1 MIVLYD
7 DACARTFEPFATT
20 RPLGEI
26 RAGALLTRERWSL
39 VLAQPALG
47 FISASHL
54 DHFTEFDA
62 PVAMDRAVP
71 AGAWIV
77 NTRALPVPALLETLA
92 LPAPHVIM
100 LDGRVAAVRVA
111 GAVVDS
117 DLATLA
123 DGTGSLDALVP
134 SDAPVTQVEGCW
146 LHEVWDIIHHL
157 SAQLTADIPLLAA
170 HLGVD
175 VLTTVTTPSGLLIKG
190 NERVYLEIGAQ
201 VEPQSMFDTTAGP
214 IFIRRGTTVQAFT
227 RINGPCYVGQ
237 DTMVTTDR
245 VANCSIGDVCRVHGE
260 LSTSVL
266 IGHANKGHDGFVGHS
281 ILGRWVNLG
290 AGTITSNLKNSYGT
304 VAMWTPTGVRN
315 TGLQFAGTFF
325 GDHAKTGIGLQL
337 TTGCIIGAGANV
349 MDTMPPKAVAPFA
362 WGNHAPYDLF
372 VPDRFIETATRVM
385 ARRDVTLDER
395 ARRHFETVMAHAQA
409 NTSWPR

>member
-7 DACARTFEPFATT
+7 DAHARTFEPFATT

-26 RAGALLTRERWSL
+26 RAGALLTRERWAL

-54 DHFTEFDA
+54 DDFAEFDA

-77 NTRALPVPALLETLA
+77 NTRALPVPALLETLG
-92 LPAPHVIM
+92 LPAPHVVM

-111 GAVVDS
+111 SAIVDS
-117 DLATLA
+117 VLDTLA
-123 DGTGSLDALVP
+123 NGEALLDALVP
-134 SDAPVTQVEGCW
+134 PDALVTQMDGRW
-146 LHEVWDIIHHL
+146 LDEIWDVIRYL
-157 SAQLTADIPLLAA
+157 GAQLAEDIPLLAA
-170 HLGVD
+170 HLGVEA
-175 VLTTVTTPSGLLIKG
+175 LTTVTTPSGMLVTG
-190 NERVYLEIGAQ
+190 NDNVYVEVGAQ
-201 VEPQSMFDTTAGP
+201 VEPQTLFDTSGGP
-214 IFIRRGTTVQAFT
+214 IFIRRGSTVQAFT

-237 DTMVTTDR
+237 DTVVTTDR
-245 VANCSIGDVCRVHGE
+245 IANSSIGDVCRVHGE

-290 AGTITSNLKNSYGT
+290 AGTITSNLKNSYGP
-304 VAMWTPTGVRN
+304 VAMWTPAGVRT

-349 MDTMPPKAVAPFA
+349 MDAMPPKAVAPFA
-362 WGNHAPYDLF
+362 WGNGAPYEVF
-372 VPDRFIETATRVM
+372 APDRFLATATRVM
-385 ARRDVTLDER
+385 ARRDVSMDAR
-395 ARRHFETVMAHAQA
+395 AHRYFEAVMAHAQA
-409 NTSWPR
+409 TTSWPE